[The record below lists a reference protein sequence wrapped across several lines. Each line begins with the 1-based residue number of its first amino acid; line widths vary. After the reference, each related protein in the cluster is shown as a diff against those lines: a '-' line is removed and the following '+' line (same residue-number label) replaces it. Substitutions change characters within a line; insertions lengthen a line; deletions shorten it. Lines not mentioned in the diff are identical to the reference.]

1 MLQACLATSK
11 ACQRMHQA
19 RCCSCSGISCAMNFL
34 SPWRPADPAP
44 PCTCLQAEVRHMRS
58 LVRNPDIYQSPLH
71 GGLMDEEEAA
81 QVARLREGLVGDA
94 DSAWSRLGRRTRGL
108 LYGWERRD

>member
-1 MLQACLATSK
+1 
-11 ACQRMHQA
+11 
-19 RCCSCSGISCAMNFL
+19 
-34 SPWRPADPAP
+34 
-44 PCTCLQAEVRHMRS
+44 MRS

-71 GGLMDEEEAA
+71 GGLMDDEEAA